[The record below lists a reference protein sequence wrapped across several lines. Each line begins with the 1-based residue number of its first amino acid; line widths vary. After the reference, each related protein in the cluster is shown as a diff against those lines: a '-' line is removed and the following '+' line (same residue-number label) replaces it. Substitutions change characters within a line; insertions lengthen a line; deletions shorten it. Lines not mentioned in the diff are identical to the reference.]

1 MNAIHTLQHP
11 DEPFYQP
18 QDNEQAMFEQAWHH
32 GMPVLIKGPTGCG
45 KTRFEIGRAHV

>member
-1 MNAIHTLQHP
+1 MNAIHALQHP

-32 GMPVLIKGPTGCG
+32 GMPVPVSYTHLTLPT
-45 KTRFEIGRAHV
+45 IYSV